1 MSMPKRP
8 AVVVDVLESR
18 RHLDSL
24 TAGVTVATA
33 ITAGRSQKNWS
44 INLVAGQ
51 AIIVAGGETG
61 SSAFQPQLILI
72 TPKHK
77 AMARSVGTSGAFI
90 SKVAPITGTYVVRIR
105 DTDGTHLSGVT
116 VTAAFT
122 SSTPITDGDDAGT
135 EQSGRRFAVSIS
147 PGDLDVWRIPASGK
161 QFLSVVANENS
172 NGSSV
177 GIGVAI
183 LGPDGAGV
191 TAKES
196 ESGFAIDV
204 PSVKAGNYYA
214 VAYENGANASG
225 RYGIAFGLTPGAQ
238 TTEDPDTQTPLV
250 SGATRTGDLPSGDID
265 LFQQSLGANK
275 TVKVTLARNGSSVTP
290 AILLIDPN
298 GNQVATT
305 SGTSTATL
313 TYKTT
318 IAGTYSILTRNRDAS
333 TGGSYKLTYT
343 VA

>member
-1 MSMPKRP
+1 MNMRNCP
-8 AVVVDVLESR
+8 VIVDSLESR
-18 RHLDSL
+18 HLFDSL
-24 TAGVTVATA
+24 TPGVTVATA
-33 ITAGRSQKNWS
+33 VTASRSQKNWS
-44 INLVAGQ
+44 INLIAGQ
-51 AIIVAGGETG
+51 AIIVAAGESTA
-61 SSAFQPQLILI
+61 SAFEPQLILI
-72 TPKHK
+72 TPNHK
-77 AMARSVGTSGAFI
+77 AMARSVGDSGAFI
-90 SKVAPITGTYVVRIR
+90 SKVAPVTGTYVVRIR
-105 DTDGTHLSGVT
+105 DTDGTHVSGVT

-122 SSTPITDGDDAGT
+122 GSSPIIDSDDAGT
-135 EQSGRRFAVSIS
+135 EQSGRRFAASIS

-161 QFLSVVANENS
+161 QFLSVVANENA

-183 LGPDGAGV
+183 LGPDGVGV

-196 ESGFAIDV
+196 ETGFAIDV
-204 PSVKAGNYYA
+204 PNVKAGNYYA
-214 VAYENGANASG
+214 VAYENGVNASG
-225 RYGIAFGLTPGAQ
+225 RYGIAFGLTPGVQ

-265 LFQQSLGANK
+265 LFQQSLAAGK
-275 TVKVTLARNGSSVTP
+275 TLKVSLARNGSSVTP

-305 SGTSTATL
+305 SGTSTTTL

-318 IAGTYSILTRNRDAS
+318 IAGTYSILTRNRDAD

>member
-1 MSMPKRP
+1 MTMRKRP
-8 AVVVDVLESR
+8 AIIDSLEA
-18 RHLDSL
+18 RHMFDSL
-24 TAGVTVATA
+24 TAGVTVATSV
-33 ITAGRSQKNWS
+33 TTRSTQKNWS

-61 SSAFQPQLILI
+61 TSAFQPQLILI

-77 AMARSVGTSGAFI
+77 ALARSVGDSGAFI
-90 SKVAPITGTYVVRIR
+90 SRIAPISGTYVVRIR
-105 DTDGTHLSGVT
+105 DTDGTHFSGVT

-122 SSTPITDGDDAGT
+122 GSSPIVDGDDAST
-135 EQSGRRFAVSIS
+135 EQSGRRFAATIS
-147 PGDLDVWRIPASGK
+147 AGDLDVWRIPASGK
-161 QFLSVVANENS
+161 QFLSVVANENT

-196 ESGFAIDV
+196 ETGFAIDV
-204 PSVKAGNYYA
+204 PNVKAGNYYA
-214 VAYENGANASG
+214 VAYEPGANATG
-225 RYGIAFGLTPGAQ
+225 RYGIAFGLTPGVQ

-265 LFQQSLGANK
+265 LFQQTLAAGK
-275 TVKVTLARNGSSVTP
+275 TLTVTLARNGSSVTP

-305 SGTSTATL
+305 SGTSTTL

-318 IAGTYSILTRNRDAS
+318 IAGTYSILTRNRDAD